1 MLSQKRVSLFVTHGF
16 GCKGIKRIFRNTVW
30 RRVCVVCREIL
41 LLHCYLVHLRSLLLC
56 CNPWEQGLSLGPD
69 CLRKRTGVQ
78 SGFDYILSHLWASWD
93 LCIINYPEHG
103 FISFSPTIGTNFSL
117 LMNSSYGIKKFVSI
131 WSSISFSFLLCPL
144 SFTTNSL
151 REASLLPSFTNEVLT
166 HCLKLFWS
174 DFSPHYS
181 PKTASLSSHPEL
193 DNCPFWLPY
202 LMLDPS
208 QFCGTIQHWSPPVSS
223 WKAPSD
229 FQNSAVPHSVPAFLV
244 FLWLPWEFFLL
255 LSPLNVGDLSL
266 SSLLHFF
273 FPRHSLLGWILPWWL
288 GLSVWL

>member
-1 MLSQKRVSLFVTHGF
+1 MLQSLRAGSFSRT
-16 GCKGIKRIFRNTVW
+16 
-30 RRVCVVCREIL
+30 
-41 LLHCYLVHLRSLLLC
+41 S
-56 CNPWEQGLSLGPD
+56 LSLKENR
-69 CLRKRTGVQ
+69 CSVWVWLYTIISQ
-78 SGFDYILSHLWASWD
+78 LLASWD
-93 LCIINYPEHG
+93 LCIINYTEHG
-103 FISFSPTIGTNFSL
+103 FISFSPTIGSNFSL
-117 LMNSSYGIKKFVSI
+117 LMNSSYAIKKFVSI
-131 WSSISFSFLLCPL
+131 WSSVSFSFLLCPL

-151 REASLLPSFTNEVLT
+151 REASLLPPFTTEVLT
-166 HCLKLFWS
+166 HCLKLWS

-181 PKTASLSSHPEL
+181 PQTASLSSHPEL
-193 DNCPFWLPY
+193 DDRPFWLPY

-208 QFCGTIQHWSPPVSS
+208 QFCGTIQHRSPLVSS

-273 FPRHSLLGWILPWWL
+273 FPRHSLLGWILPWWPR
-288 GLSVWL
+288 LSVWL